1 MKKLLLAAC
10 LMLLAV
16 SPASS
21 LSAPESAT
29 GNIDTMIGQM
39 IMVGFPGEDPN
50 DPGVVAVREQLANG
64 TIGGVVL
71 YPENIRSAE
80 QHKTLTEV
88 LRAARASPVPFIGV
102 DQEGGLVQRLTRRNG
117 HTYFPSARSVG
128 RNPSFADPEAAL
140 RLYASMAKELADAG
154 FNMNFGP
161 VVDLSVNPDN
171 PVIVVRQRS
180 FGADPNLVISLAKSF
195 IEGHREAD
203 VVTVAKHFPGHGS
216 SRVDSHKSLPDISK
230 TWHEVELDPYIAL
243 SKQGLLDAVMVGHL
257 YHPRFS
263 DGGKLPASLSA
274 KAVRALRNK
283 HWIGFQ
289 GVVISDDLEMHA
301 VSTYPLEERVIKAIN
316 AGTDIVLFSNIT
328 SEDPAL
334 GEKLH
339 KIVADAVADGR
350 IPRSRIEQSYRRIM
364 ALKQRL
370 ADKTLAGK
378 AGDDGASAQA
388 GIQ

>member
-1 MKKLLLAAC
+1 
-10 LMLLAV
+10 
-16 SPASS
+16 
-21 LSAPESAT
+21 
-29 GNIDTMIGQM
+29 
-39 IMVGFPGEDPN
+39 
-50 DPGVVAVREQLANG
+50 
-64 TIGGVVL
+64 
-71 YPENIRSAE
+71 
-80 QHKTLTEV
+80 
-88 LRAARASPVPFIGV
+88 
-102 DQEGGLVQRLTRRNG
+102 
-117 HTYFPSARSVG
+117 
-128 RNPSFADPEAAL
+128 
-140 RLYASMAKELADAG
+140 
-154 FNMNFGP
+154 
-161 VVDLSVNPDN
+161 
-171 PVIVVRQRS
+171 
-180 FGADPNLVISLAKSF
+180 
-195 IEGHREAD
+195 
-203 VVTVAKHFPGHGS
+203 
-216 SRVDSHKSLPDISK
+216 
-230 TWHEVELDPYIAL
+230 L